1 MLFTVSTVLAASA
14 VVAAV
19 PARRGTTVS
28 VTPHEQY
35 SSSVGVLGCKINT
48 NRVAYWPGAVD
59 CNNIC
64 VKLTNGANSL
74 HVLKIDSS
82 AGAHDISYDAWN
94 QLVYGQSATADPHQ
108 GGGVD
113 MEYEFVDACECAD
126 LLSDGKL
133 PLSASNSMGFAAA
146 CMADSGSWVG
156 QNLELINIQDPQC
169 KYGWDEVCSL
179 DLSVS
184 NQPSCPH
191 TLGDSH
197 TPTGGEVIN
206 IQYGT
211 GLKYVAK

>member
-1 MLFTVSTVLAASA
+1 MLFTISTVLAASA
-14 VVAAV
+14 VVSAV
-19 PARRGTTVS
+19 PARRGQTVS

-64 VKLTNGANSL
+64 VKLTNGANTL
-74 HVLKIDSS
+74 NVLKIDSS

-94 QLVYGQSATADPHQ
+94 QLVFGQSATADPQQ

-113 MEYEFVDACECAD
+113 MDYEFVPASECAS

-133 PLSASNSMGFAAA
+133 PLSASNSMDFAAA
-146 CMADSGSWVG
+146 CMADSSSWVG
-156 QNLELINIQDPQC
+156 QNFELINLLDPQC
-169 KYGWDEVCSL
+169 KFGWDEKCTL

-191 TLGDSH
+191 TLGDPH
-197 TPTGGEVIN
+197 TPTGDSVTN
-206 IQYGT
+206 IEYGT
-211 GLKYVAK
+211 GRQYTA